1 MSTSH
6 IVSAPVVT
14 PISSSQVNLSQELPE
29 KYLSLHGYGDSTGW
43 VPVRKIVCI
52 VDAKLHAMGA
62 FRPEDFTKDPR
73 IVSLEYH
80 DPATLRTLAQFFTLA
95 ADTLDTLRS

>member
-73 IVSLEYH
+73 IVQASTTFVTPFGSL
-80 DPATLRTLAQFFTLA
+80 DISPRFVAN
-95 ADTLDTLRS
+95 